1 MNETLI
7 RALDS
12 LDEDIIE
19 CYFKTKESFAQKR
32 SKARLKFYLQRLIPL
47 AACLVLIF
55 SSLFGVAIA
64 NIIKN
69 QGNEPQGTDTNTN
82 TSVDE
87 SLDSQGKFAGFSV
100 SSELYEALSSANDDD
115 YFDIIV
121 SSALTVSG
129 DFEYQGKKYSQYS
142 MEYSQSKLLLK
153 KQNELLEDGELL
165 KYGDALYTTGTPD
178 GIKWPEKRYNEALE
192 YYGDLINTYIVDG
205 EFLRDKL
212 QGDSVATKEKIDTLY
227 AIMQEASNAYAIYFA
242 QTNLQC
248 FKDAGAE
255 ASIKED
261 KINLHITKKQL
272 SKLSIE
278 NKESF
283 LLGLAQ

>member
-19 CYFKTKESFAQKR
+19 CYFKTKESLAQKR

-69 QGNEPQGTDTNTN
+69 QGNEPQDTDTNTN

-100 SSELYEALSSANDDD
+100 SSELYEALSSAKDDD
-115 YFDIIV
+115 YLDIIV

-142 MEYSQSKLLLK
+142 MEYSQNKLLLK
-153 KQNELLEDGELL
+153 KQEELLEDGELL
-165 KYGDALYTTGTPD
+165 KYGDALYATGTPD

-192 YYGDLINTYIVDG
+192 YYGDLLDTYIVDG

-212 QGDSVATKEKIDTLY
+212 QGDGVATKEKMDTLY
-227 AIMQEASNAYAIYFA
+227 AIMQEASNAYAINFA

-278 NKESF
+278 NKESYS
-283 LLGLAQ
+283 LDLAQ

>member
-100 SSELYEALSSANDDD
+100 SSELYEALSSAKDDD
-115 YFDIIV
+115 YLDIIV

-153 KQNELLEDGELL
+153 KQNVLLEDGELL
-165 KYGDALYTTGTPD
+165 KYGDILYTTGTPD

-227 AIMQEASNAYAIYFA
+227 ARMQEASNAYAIYFA

>member
-32 SKARLKFYLQRLIPL
+32 SKAQLKFYLQRLIPL

-69 QGNEPQGTDTNTN
+69 QGNEPQGTDTNTD

-100 SSELYEALSSANDDD
+100 SSELYEALSSAKDDD
-115 YFDIIV
+115 YLDIIV

-153 KQNELLEDGELL
+153 KQNELLDDGELL

-192 YYGDLINTYIVDG
+192 YYGDLLDTYIVNG

-212 QGDSVATKEKIDTLY
+212 QGDSVATKEKMDTIY
-227 AIMQEASNAYAIYFA
+227 ARSV
-242 QTNLQC
+242 
-248 FKDAGAE
+248 
-255 ASIKED
+255 
-261 KINLHITKKQL
+261 
-272 SKLSIE
+272 
-278 NKESF
+278 
-283 LLGLAQ
+283 

>member
-69 QGNEPQGTDTNTN
+69 QGNEPQNTDTNTN

-100 SSELYEALSSANDDD
+100 SRELYEALSSTKDDD
-115 YFDIIV
+115 YLDIIV
-121 SSALTVSG
+121 SSVVTVSG

-153 KQNELLEDGELL
+153 KQEELLKDGELL
-165 KYGDALYTTGTPD
+165 KYGDTLYTTGTPD

-192 YYGDLINTYIVDG
+192 YYGDLINTYIVNG
-205 EFLRDKL
+205 EFLKDKL
-212 QGDSVATKEKIDTLY
+212 QGDGVATKEEMDTLY
-227 AIMQEASNAYAIYFA
+227 AIMQEACDAYAINFA
-242 QTNLQC
+242 QTNLQL

-278 NKESF
+278 NKENF
-283 LLGLAQ
+283 LLSLAQ

>member
-7 RALDS
+7 RALDGV
-12 LDEDIIE
+12 DEDIIE

-69 QGNEPQGTDTNTN
+69 QGNEPQNTDTNTN

-100 SSELYEALSSANDDD
+100 SSELYEALSSTKDDD
-115 YFDIIV
+115 YLDIIV
-121 SSALTVSG
+121 SSVVTVSG

-153 KQNELLEDGELL
+153 KQEELLEDGELL
-165 KYGDALYTTGTPD
+165 KYGDTLYTTGTPD

-192 YYGDLINTYIVDG
+192 YYGDLLDTYIVNG

-212 QGDSVATKEKIDTLY
+212 QDDGVATKEKMDTLY
-227 AIMQEASNAYAIYFA
+227 AIMQEACDAYAINFA

-278 NKESF
+278 NKENF
-283 LLGLAQ
+283 LLSLAQ

>member
-69 QGNEPQGTDTNTN
+69 QGNEPQGTDTNTD
-82 TSVDE
+82 TSIDE

-100 SSELYEALSSANDDD
+100 SSELYEALSSAKDDD

-153 KQNELLEDGELL
+153 KQEELLKDGELL

-192 YYGDLINTYIVDG
+192 YYGDLLDTYIVNG

-212 QGDSVATKEKIDTLY
+212 QGDAVATKEEMDTIY
-227 AIMQEASNAYAIYFA
+227 ATMQEACDAYTIYFA
-242 QTNLQC
+242 QTNLQL
-248 FKDAGAE
+248 FKNAGAE

-283 LLGLAQ
+283 LLSLVQ

>member
-19 CYFKTKESFAQKR
+19 CYFKTKESLAQKR

-69 QGNEPQGTDTNTN
+69 QGNEPQNTDTNTN

-100 SSELYEALSSANDDD
+100 SSELYEALSNAKDDN
-115 YFDIIV
+115 YLDIIV

-153 KQNELLEDGELL
+153 KQEELLKDGELL
-165 KYGDALYTTGTPD
+165 KYGDTLYTTGTPD

-192 YYGDLINTYIVDG
+192 YYGDLLDTYIVNG

-212 QGDSVATKEKIDTLY
+212 QDDGVATKEKMDTLY

-242 QTNLQC
+242 QANLQL

>member
-69 QGNEPQGTDTNTN
+69 QGNEPQGTDTNAD
-82 TSVDE
+82 TSIDE

-100 SSELYEALSSANDDD
+100 SSELYEALSSAKDDD
-115 YFDIIV
+115 YLDIIV
-121 SSALTVSG
+121 SSVLTVSG

-153 KQNELLEDGELL
+153 KQEELLEDGELL
-165 KYGDALYTTGTPD
+165 KYGDALYTTGTPN

-192 YYGDLINTYIVDG
+192 YYGDLLDIYIVNG

-212 QGDSVATKEKIDTLY
+212 QGDGVATKEKMDTIY
-227 AIMQEASNAYAIYFA
+227 ATMQEACDAYAIYFA
-242 QTNLQC
+242 QANLQC

>member
-32 SKARLKFYLQRLIPL
+32 SKAQLKFYLQRLIPL

-82 TSVDE
+82 TSIEE

-100 SSELYEALSSANDDD
+100 SSELYEALSSAKDDD
-115 YFDIIV
+115 YLDIIV

-142 MEYSQSKLLLK
+142 MEYSQSKLILK
-153 KQNELLEDGELL
+153 KQEELLKDGELL
-165 KYGDALYTTGTPD
+165 KYGDILYTTGTPD

-192 YYGDLINTYIVDG
+192 YYGDLLDAYIVNG

-212 QGDSVATKEKIDTLY
+212 QGDSVATEEEMDTLY
-227 AIMQEASNAYAIYFA
+227 ARMQEASNAYAINFA
-242 QTNLQC
+242 QANLQL
-248 FKDAGAE
+248 FKNAGAE

-278 NKESF
+278 NKESYS
-283 LLGLAQ
+283 LDLA